1 MFLVV
6 GSILSGEGKDRSTNL
21 GSGQLVGCKAI
32 SPDAPMLEEKGPVQY
47 FDVVELVLLGHAVE
61 LSHLPH
67 PPCALARCTC
77 GRPIRWAHGH
87 PEGDVEAAEP
97 LQSGQGSRALPFQ
110 EGRCFG

>member
-6 GSILSGEGKDRSTNL
+6 RSVLSGEGKDRSTNL

-67 PPCALARCTC
+67 PPLRT
-77 GRPIRWAHGH
+77 GSMYLRETHPRAHGH

-97 LQSGQGSRALPFQ
+97 LQPGQ
-110 EGRCFG
+110 